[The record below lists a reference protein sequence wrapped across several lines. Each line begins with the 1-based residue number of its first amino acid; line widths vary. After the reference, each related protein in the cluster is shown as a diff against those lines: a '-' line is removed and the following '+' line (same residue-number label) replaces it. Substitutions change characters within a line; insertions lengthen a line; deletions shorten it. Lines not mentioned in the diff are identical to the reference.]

1 MVTLPRI
8 ELSNRSEM
16 SVFCDD
22 ECRGDCSSDSTK
34 AGPVHFGFLKDAI
47 CGVAD
52 DGSARICNTPRE
64 TSCWVCLSI
73 ALRCA
78 SDYRLSGESM
88 LVEKAQLVLMSS
100 AVFTGISTNG
110 RAKPNRLVMA
120 SKKPRVRRAKAAF

>member
-1 MVTLPRI
+1 
-8 ELSNRSEM
+8 M

-52 DGSARICNTPRE
+52 DGSARICNTARV
-64 TSCWVCLSI
+64 TTCWICLSI

-78 SDYRLSGESM
+78 TDYRLSGESV
-88 LVEKAQLVLMSS
+88 LVEKAQAILLSS
-100 AVFTGISTNG
+100 AVFAGISTNG
-110 RAKPNRLVMA
+110 GGKPGRPVMA
-120 SKKPRVRRAKAAF
+120 AKKPRARRAKATF